1 MLQSK
6 FSMRSRGWTGLG
18 LGEHKPRVTARLEH
32 HVTPQAPELW
42 VGAGVGSGAWFTNL
56 LTLRVHNTELGL
68 SLGTVA
74 GLADLAEDEVIST
87 PLPVDVSH
95 IISFLSLELLIKGHR
110 ELFFSFHFY

>member
-32 HVTPQAPELW
+32 LVTPQAPELW

-56 LTLRVHNTELGL
+56 LTLRVLNTELGL

-74 GLADLAEDEVIST
+74 GLADLAEDEVIAT
-87 PLPVDVSH
+87 PLPVDVSLFNA
-95 IISFLSLELLIKGHR
+95 IIMKLVRMQPTLLK
-110 ELFFSFHFY
+110 